1 MDHEIPHLREIF
13 VFLAAAGLVIPTVR
27 KLGISSVLGFLFAGL
42 LIGPHGLN
50 RIVVDVPLLA
60 YVVIADVD
68 GVRRVAELGI
78 IFLLFMIGLELSTRQ
93 LWGMRRI
100 VFGLGTGQVCAS
112 AAIIGAIAYA
122 FGNSM
127 IASAILGLCL
137 ALSSTALVMQ
147 SLTET
152 GRLGTRFGRT
162 AFGILLFQD
171 LAVVPVLFLVGVA
184 GAEGSESLAG
194 AATRA
199 ILQAAIIIAAI
210 LAVGRI
216 AIRPLLRFVGGSGS
230 REVFMAAVL
239 LIVLGTAAL
248 TAQAGL
254 SMALGAFLA
263 GLLFADTEY
272 RHQVASDIEPFK
284 GLLLGLFFM
293 SVGMS
298 LDVSAVWQ
306 LLGWVVLSVI
316 GLVALKAGTLF
327 VVSKAFRQPTAVAAE
342 TAVLLCQGGE
352 FAFVILAAGL
362 AVGVL
367 DPTVGQF
374 MLMVV
379 ILTMFLTPALSAA
392 GRLLG
397 RFLEKRENGTL
408 VPADLGITGEAHVII
423 GGFGRVG
430 HLLADLLD
438 AQRISYVALDT
449 DAEVIARQR
458 AKGMPVVF
466 GDASQPDLLPHL
478 GIERAA
484 AFVTTMDAPGSAEHV
499 VGAVHQLWPHVPIYA
514 RARDAEHARRLQALG
529 ASGTVPDTVEASLQL
544 CEELLTGIGF
554 PEEAARAIV
563 NERRNDLFAAR
574 TV

>member
-1 MDHEIPHLREIF
+1 LDHEIPYLREIF

-27 KLGISSVLGFLFAGL
+27 KLGVSSVLGFLFAGL

-100 VFGLGTGQVCAS
+100 VFGLGTGEVCAS

-152 GRLGTRFGRT
+152 GRLGTRSGRAT
-162 AFGILLFQD
+162 FGILLFQD
-171 LAVVPVLFLVGVA
+171 LAVVPILFLVGVA
-184 GAEGSESLAG
+184 GAKGSESLAG

-272 RHQVASDIEPFK
+272 RHQIASDIEPFK

-327 VVSKAFRQPTAVAAE
+327 VVSKAIRQPAAVAAE
-342 TAVLLCQGGE
+342 TAVLFCQGGE
-352 FAFVILAAGL
+352 FAFVVLAAGL

-379 ILTMFLTPALSAA
+379 ILTMFLPPALSAA
-392 GRLLG
+392 DRLLG
-397 RFLEKRENGTL
+397 RFF
-408 VPADLGITGEAHVII
+408 GEAGEWHPRTCRPRDR
-423 GGFGRVG
+423 G
-430 HLLADLLD
+430 
-438 AQRISYVALDT
+438 S
-449 DAEVIARQR
+449 
-458 AKGMPVVF
+458 
-466 GDASQPDLLPHL
+466 PH
-478 GIERAA
+478 
-484 AFVTTMDAPGSAEHV
+484 D
-499 VGAVHQLWPHVPIYA
+499 Y
-514 RARDAEHARRLQALG
+514 RRLRPDW
-529 ASGTVPDTVEASLQL
+529 ASSG
-544 CEELLTGIGF
+544 
-554 PEEAARAIV
+554 
-563 NERRNDLFAAR
+563 
-574 TV
+574 

>member
-1 MDHEIPHLREIF
+1 L
-13 VFLAAAGLVIPTVR
+13 
-27 KLGISSVLGFLFAGL
+27 
-42 LIGPHGLN
+42 
-50 RIVVDVPLLA
+50 
-60 YVVIADVD
+60 
-68 GVRRVAELGI
+68 
-78 IFLLFMIGLELSTRQ
+78 
-93 LWGMRRI
+93 
-100 VFGLGTGQVCAS
+100 
-112 AAIIGAIAYA
+112 
-122 FGNSM
+122 
-127 IASAILGLCL
+127 
-137 ALSSTALVMQ
+137 
-147 SLTET
+147 
-152 GRLGTRFGRT
+152 
-162 AFGILLFQD
+162 
-171 LAVVPVLFLVGVA
+171 
-184 GAEGSESLAG
+184 
-194 AATRA
+194 
-199 ILQAAIIIAAI
+199 
-210 LAVGRI
+210 
-216 AIRPLLRFVGGSGS
+216 
-230 REVFMAAVL
+230 AAVL

-272 RHQVASDIEPFK
+272 RHQIASDIERFK

-352 FAFVILAAGL
+352 FAFVVLAAGL

-449 DAEVIARQR
+449 DAEIIARQR
-458 AKGMPVVF
+458 AKGMSVVF
-466 GDASQPDLLPHL
+466 GDAICSRREPFEPIR
-478 GIERAA
+478 GGRGEPIGRAA
-484 AFVTTMDAPGSAEHV
+484 IP
-499 VGAVHQLWPHVPIYA
+499 
-514 RARDAEHARRLQALG
+514 
-529 ASGTVPDTVEASLQL
+529 
-544 CEELLTGIGF
+544 
-554 PEEAARAIV
+554 
-563 NERRNDLFAAR
+563 
-574 TV
+574 